1 MKYTIK
7 DIAQLCQV
15 GKSTVSRVL
24 NDDPNVNPATRE
36 RIQAVIKSLNFQPN
50 RSARAMRGNQ
60 DPVVGIIVTRLH
72 SAAESQTLSAI
83 LPELYRRQITP
94 IIVESQFQPAL
105 VSHHFKLFRQRQVN
119 GVILFGFSQL
129 SQAVLHE
136 WPQHLVTVARAYPGI
151 SAVCYDDELAVK
163 QLMQRF
169 YQQGHRAIAY
179 LGVNDEDETTGK
191 LRNQSYLQFCAQHQL
206 APNLV
211 KTPLGADNA
220 YRHAAQL
227 FQQPVSAIVCASSSL
242 AIGCLKYLQETRQNR
257 PLATIG
263 YNELLDYLI
272 PDLVSL
278 DFGYQQAGKWA
289 AELLLNYLQGSTEI
303 TQRKVPI
310 ALHLD

>member
-50 RSARAMRGNQ
+50 RSARAMRGSRE
-60 DPVVGIIVTRLH
+60 PVVGIIVTRLN

-83 LPELYRRQITP
+83 LPALYRQQITP

-105 VSHHFKLFRQRQVN
+105 VSRHFKLFRERQVN

-129 SQAVLHE
+129 SHAVLNE
-136 WPQHLVTVARAYPGI
+136 WQHHLVTVARPYPNI
-151 SAVCYDDELAVK
+151 SAVFYDDAHAVK
-163 QLMQRF
+163 LLMQRF
-169 YQQGHRAIAY
+169 YQQGHREIAY
-179 LGVNDEDETTGK
+179 LGVNDDDETTGK
-191 LRNQSYLQFCAQHQL
+191 LRNQSYLQFCEQHHL
-206 APNLV
+206 SPNLV

-220 YRHAAQL
+220 YRNAPQL
-227 FQQPVSAIVCASSSL
+227 FRQPVSAIVCASSSL
-242 AIGCLKYLQETRQNR
+242 TIGCLKYLQETQQNR

-263 YNELLDYLI
+263 RNELLDYLI
-272 PDLVSL
+272 PDLISL

-289 AELLLNYLQGSTEI
+289 VELLLKQLQGDTEI
-303 TQRKVPI
+303 EQRKVPL
-310 ALHLD
+310 ALLD

>member
-24 NDDPNVNPATRE
+24 NDDPNVNPVTRE

-60 DPVVGIIVTRLH
+60 EPVVGIIVTRLH
-72 SAAESQTLSAI
+72 SAAESHTLSAI

-94 IIVESQFQPAL
+94 IIVESQFRPEL
-105 VSHHFKLFRQRQVN
+105 VSHHFKLFQQRQVN
-119 GVILFGFSQL
+119 AVILFGFSAL
-129 SQAVLHE
+129 PYSVINE
-136 WPQHLVTVARAYPGI
+136 WQKYLVTVARSYPNI
-151 SAVCYDDELAVK
+151 SAVFYDDENAVK

-169 YQQGHRAIAY
+169 YQQGHRNIAY
-179 LGVNDEDETTGK
+179 LGVEDSDETTGK
-191 LRNQSYLQFCAQHQL
+191 LRNQSYLQFCERYQL
-206 APNLV
+206 PPNLV
-211 KTPLGADNA
+211 KTPLGASNA
-220 YRHAAQL
+220 YHNAAQL

-242 AIGCLKYLQETRQNR
+242 ALGCLKYLQETKQNR

-263 YNELLDYLI
+263 HNELLDYLI
-272 PDLVSL
+272 PELKSL

-289 AELLLNYLQGSTEI
+289 VELLLKQLQGDNEI
-303 TQRKVPI
+303 EQRKVPI
-310 ALHLD
+310 RLTLD